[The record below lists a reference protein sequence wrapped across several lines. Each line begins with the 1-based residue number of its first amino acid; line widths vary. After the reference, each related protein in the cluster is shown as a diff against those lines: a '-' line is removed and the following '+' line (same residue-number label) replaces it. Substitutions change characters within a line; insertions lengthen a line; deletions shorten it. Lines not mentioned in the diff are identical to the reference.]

1 MNTTMQKTGA
11 KDRLVCNDCSIL
23 SNNLDSFE
31 TQIHGHA
38 KSNMRI
44 QLAHLKQKQA
54 ALERELKAR
63 DEEIAKVK
71 VQGSEEARR
80 KTREELERAFAVLKH
95 IKKKIGPGFYDAEY
109 HSLVEEVQLI

>member
-1 MNTTMQKTGA
+1 M
-11 KDRLVCNDCSIL
+11 

-31 TQIHGHA
+31 AQIPGHA

-44 QLAHLKQKQA
+44 QLAHLRQKQT

-71 VQGSEEARR
+71 VQGSEEARK
-80 KTREELERAFAVLKH
+80 KTR
-95 IKKKIGPGFYDAEY
+95 
-109 HSLVEEVQLI
+109 